1 MTLLKDTEE
10 WLLRLKIYAQT
21 CIHIHIHMY
30 THACVYPYIYTC
42 RYTHICM
49 FKNTHTTH
57 ICEHT
62 YYMYICT
69 HVGPPQGKGS
79 QPPHSQKPLEAPRDR
94 TEDEDF
100 LSMIKKHPEVGAV
113 RIHMDP
119 ESLDTSFGGLTAST
133 FQGVATL
140 ITLAGPFKMEGA
152 RWHLLSEVFSS
163 SENIKT
169 DLYRERLL
177 QETMDKDPNCRSFAW
192 KVLRQAKL
200 AVGAT
205 TYIGDTALTAPPFF
219 DNIVRGNSTIWGFET
234 LGPRVINWTGLSCKD
249 QAIILPA
256 LQSTNNWIVLALVG
270 RPKRGAI
277 LHPVNGSV
285 IAMTTKGK
293 SFRKKQWWLTGEDE
307 LAAYDRKVEVLTSSR
322 HSIPKNLLDDLEAML
337 NSSSAQ
343 DAPHNGTDG
352 VEGICWEGTEAGL
365 MGIPLFPG
373 LIYTM
378 DGSQEKGNMGASTDM
393 KVKREAS
400 AKGAETKRAHPPT

>member
-1 MTLLKDTEE
+1 MHTHTYAQEYTRASMTLLKHAEE

-30 THACVYPYIYTC
+30 THAYVYPYIYTC
-42 RYTHICM
+42 RYIHICM

-100 LSMIKKHPEVGAV
+100 LSMIKKHPEEGAV

-119 ESLDTSFGGLTAST
+119 ESLYTSFGGLTAST

-200 AVGAT
+200 A
-205 TYIGDTALTAPPFF
+205 
-219 DNIVRGNSTIWGFET
+219 RGNPFPCEWLCEVKIAF
-234 LGPRVINWTGLSCKD
+234 
-249 QAIILPA
+249 IIA
-256 LQSTNNWIVLALVG
+256 
-270 RPKRGAI
+270 
-277 LHPVNGSV
+277 
-285 IAMTTKGK
+285 
-293 SFRKKQWWLTGEDE
+293 RKE
-307 LAAYDRKVEVLTSSR
+307 
-322 HSIPKNLLDDLEAML
+322 I
-337 NSSSAQ
+337 
-343 DAPHNGTDG
+343 
-352 VEGICWEGTEAGL
+352 I
-365 MGIPLFPG
+365 
-373 LIYTM
+373 
-378 DGSQEKGNMGASTDM
+378 
-393 KVKREAS
+393 
-400 AKGAETKRAHPPT
+400 